1 MTFIMFY
8 SILNDYFA
16 ILCYVERYFA
26 IYLRF
31 SWKIF
36 HSIVAVAVCTVQYS
50 AVMLEASSICIFC
63 FYSILGY
70 LPHFAV
76 LMNLFV
82 FVSSVGRH
90 LYEYVCTI
98 QYVFVCT
105 IQYVFVCT
113 IHYVFVCTI
122 QYVFVCTIQYVF

>member
-63 FYSILGY
+63 FYSIET
-70 LPHFAV
+70 
-76 LMNLFV
+76 
-82 FVSSVGRH
+82 FVSGNKHKQMFVLFMTVRAQSHTHMNSSKHTNISACLDMCLRGHKTH
-90 LYEYVCTI
+90 LNAC
-98 QYVFVCT
+98 FSCG
-105 IQYVFVCT
+105 
-113 IHYVFVCTI
+113 
-122 QYVFVCTIQYVF
+122 